1 MPDCQQFQN
10 EVNRLTQVVN
20 EQRDECARLTDIEQ
34 KKGCLQELGRL
45 QDQLSRAQEA
55 LRNCQR
61 GLPSPGVQEAQGH
74 ITFLRVHDVGTGWGP
89 PNDFLD
95 VEAIFLLDTQPNR
108 AFGFQLRNDSAR
120 PAREGMLAL
129 LQDAFANDL
138 NVIADYMQV
147 LNKHNA
153 VAFRIAITRRP
164 I

>member
-10 EVNRLTQVVN
+10 EVNRLTQEVN
-20 EQRDECARLTDIEQ
+20 TKRDECAAETDNEL
-34 KKGCLQELGRL
+34 KKGCLKELGKL
-45 QDQLSRAQEA
+45 TDQLGRAETA

-61 GLPSPGVQEAQGH
+61 GLPSPGVQAAQGH

-89 PNDFLD
+89 PNDYLD
-95 VEAIFLLDTQPNR
+95 VEAVFLLDTEPNR

-129 LQDAFANDL
+129 LQDAFVNDL